1 MKLLL
6 PLILF
11 FIGCASIQKQQ
22 NPIIDINLKLPISIE
37 WKLIT
42 DKNEQNES
50 LKEWIPSDK
59 DIQNVEWII
68 VKQSFRNTSSA
79 YAFLNS
85 VLNLAKSKCTD
96 ILTNPPQQIDLND
109 YESYT
114 ARFMCS
120 QQIDKDYGTITE
132 MRVISDNSKIF
143 VVTSE
148 RRLPP
153 TTKAGQ
159 YQFKNPMEI
168 VDFSKKNKE
177 STDFIRN
184 SIELCSSNCN

>member
-6 PLILF
+6 PVILF

-68 VKQSFRNTSSA
+68 VKQSFRNTSSD
-79 YAFLNS
+79 LLPKN
-85 VLNLAKSKCTD
+85 CTD
-96 ILTNPPQQIDLND
+96 I
-109 YESYT
+109 
-114 ARFMCS
+114 
-120 QQIDKDYGTITE
+120 
-132 MRVISDNSKIF
+132 
-143 VVTSE
+143 
-148 RRLPP
+148 
-153 TTKAGQ
+153 
-159 YQFKNPMEI
+159 
-168 VDFSKKNKE
+168 
-177 STDFIRN
+177 
-184 SIELCSSNCN
+184 